1 MNNRFE
7 SFVGT
12 IYVLNKEIQR
22 IKALKM
28 KQFGLRAT
36 DTMTMYYLGQH
47 PEGLPEA
54 ELARLVRVDRAAITR
69 TVAKLREQGFVR
81 LANWD
86 GGTRYRVPVV
96 LTERGQAATKEM
108 DQIIYDVVE
117 QASADISE
125 GEREAMYATLAQI
138 AQKLE
143 EIGK

>member
-1 MNNRFE
+1 M
-7 SFVGT
+7 SK
-12 IYVLNKEIQR
+12 YVE
-22 IKALKM
+22 
-28 KQFGLRAT
+28 
-36 DTMTMYYLGQH
+36 LGY
-47 PEGLPEA
+47 PVYPGMPVYPGLPEV

-69 TVAKLREQGFVR
+69 TIAKLRDQGFVR

>member
-12 IYVLNKEIQR
+12 VYTLNKEIQR

-36 DTMTMYYLGQH
+36 DTMTLYYLAQH

-81 LANWD
+81 FEDWD
-86 GGTRYRVPVV
+86 GERKYRVPGV
-96 LTERGQAATKEM
+96 LTEQGKAATQEM

-117 QASADISE
+117 QASADVSE
-125 GEREAMYATLAQI
+125 GEREAMYATLEQI
-138 AQKLE
+138 ARKLE
-143 EIGK
+143 KIK